1 MSKLY
6 VEYAGFAPNNESK
19 LRLKMPAG
27 TLVATSTEN
36 CRCGKSGLRCGPGVE
51 YLMTSSGGTVS
62 FPYAPLAY
70 KLQVYHFE
78 QDGVEKLGYFVAT
91 KDGKAY
97 HFNETVGLKTSIT
110 TSGGAVSV
118 CSVPTD
124 VAEDGC
130 FFAMDKGLWHET
142 SLSGADKIAP
152 ATNGSVCVFGDRVFI
167 AYGKGVAFSD
177 AGDFRDFSISAQ
189 GGGRIAFWDG
199 HGDVLQVLPM
209 DDHLLLL
216 KKNCVLQLFAK
227 GAAKDFYARTIGFT
241 DADIQQGTAVKCGN
255 AAVFMTEDGGLYR
268 VDGAKVQKT
277 EITVPNAYVKKQV
290 ACGGDC
296 GRYYL
301 WAGSDT
307 FAVDLD
313 DGATYS
319 IFPVQG
325 ISECG
330 GRTVG
335 FYDGKLCRLKDGAA
349 IPSEKKC
356 TFLVE
361 NWAVKDDKEKVIEKI
376 VLFGQ
381 GQVNVRFGQGR
392 YAKNVTVDLQ
402 DCGVVLPIVERG
414 KRFSLAL
421 ELSQAACVTKLGV
434 EYSLVG
440 DEK

>member
-1 MSKLY
+1 MSKLH
-6 VEYAGFAPNNESK
+6 VEYTAFAPNAEHK
-19 LRLKMPAG
+19 LRLNMPAG

-36 CRCGKSGLRCGPGVE
+36 CRCGKSGLRVAPGVE
-51 YLMTSSGGTVS
+51 YLTTSSGGTVS
-62 FPYAPLAY
+62 FPFAPLAY
-70 KLQVYHFE
+70 KVQVYHFE

-91 KDGKAY
+91 KDGKSY
-97 HFNETVGLKTSIT
+97 HFNEAVGLKTGIT
-110 TSGGAVSV
+110 TNDGPVSV
-118 CSVPTD
+118 CSVPAD

-130 FFAMDKGLWHET
+130 FFAAGNGLWHET
-142 SLSGADKIAP
+142 ILSGTDKIAP

-199 HGDVLQVLPM
+199 DGEVLQVLPM

-241 DADIQQGTAVKCGN
+241 DADILQGSAVKCGN
-255 AAVFMTEDGGLYR
+255 AAVFMTEDGSLYR

-277 EITVPNAYVKKQV
+277 EITVPKTYAKTQV
-290 ACGGDC
+290 ACGGDR

-301 WAGSDT
+301 WAGADT
-307 FAVDLD
+307 LAVDLD
-313 DGATYS
+313 DGTTYS
-319 IFPVQG
+319 MFPVQG
-325 ISECG
+325 VSECG

-335 FYDGKLCRLKDGAA
+335 FHAGKLCRLKDGAA
-349 IPSEKKC
+349 LPSGEKC
-356 TFLVE
+356 AFAVE
-361 NWAVKDDKEKVIEKI
+361 NWTVKDDKEKVIEKI
-376 VLFGQ
+376 ILFGQ
-381 GQVNVRFGQGR
+381 GQVKLQFGQGR
-392 YAKNVTVDLQ
+392 YAKNVTVELNEK
-402 DCGVVLPIVERG
+402 GVECPIVKRG
-414 KRFSLAL
+414 KRFALAL
-421 ELSQAACVTKLGV
+421 ELLQGACVNKLGV